1 MREGRFPHL
10 MQHQVGGRFRT
21 LDGTSTVNSGLSKL
35 IHIKYED
42 CAISFVAR
50 NACRHNVAIVAVC
63 SGVRH

>member
-35 IHIKYED
+35 IHIRSTK
-42 CAISFVAR
+42 
-50 NACRHNVAIVAVC
+50 IVLLALWL
-63 SGVRH
+63 GMHADIMWQL